1 MTLKLGQDEL
11 EKIVDRL
18 ENFRDRLRMHQHLV
32 ALRLEEE
39 ERQRAAAQA
48 PQPSSGSEAEQI
60 LVWLRGEFLAG
71 RQGTVRGD
79 FGLKIAQLIEQGAWK
94 SPPVTKKE
102 AV

>member
-1 MTLKLGQDEL
+1 MAMKLGRDEL

-48 PQPSSGSEAEQI
+48 PQPSGSEAEQI
-60 LVWLRGEFLAG
+60 SIWLREFLAG
-71 RQGTVRGD
+71 REGTVRGD
-79 FGLKIAQLIEQGAWK
+79 FGLKIAQLIEEGAWK
-94 SPPVTKKE
+94 NTPIVQKE